1 MFHHQQ
7 QQRFQEPD
15 PDSIEKKINLD
26 DLFEKKKQ
34 KNLQTLATFN
44 KILNRIHTRIHKTSL
59 QSAHDEWIWFQ
70 VPQFMI
76 GAPKYDMAEC
86 IAYLIDKL
94 NGNGFAVKYFTPYT
108 LFICWKDWV
117 PAYVRDEIREKLNV
131 VVDGHGNVVK
141 REGEDDDGGQQ
152 IVDEYDRSIGGG
164 GNKGLS
170 TKQINVGSSSS
181 SSSSSSKKS
190 NKIFKPTENYKPTGA
205 FLYDDILFQNIQKKL
220 G

>member
-1 MFHHQQ
+1 MN
-7 QQRFQEPD
+7 RFQEPD

-141 REGEDDDGGQQ
+141 REGEEEAEDEEDIRRNHQPFSSKQ
-152 IVDEYDRSIGGG
+152 IDIRNGGG
-164 GNKGLS
+164 GNNGG
-170 TKQINVGSSSS
+170 NN
-181 SSSSSSKKS
+181 KKN